1 MAHPSF
7 LPTQKH
13 NRVVHLKLRPF
24 QCPEEDCGR
33 FFSERGNLSKHVQS
47 VHEKRRPFHCTVC
60 ERNFA
65 SLDSL
70 KRHRLMVHQISATAA
85 LERRGGGSGDPSVGG
100 GSGGSGSAARGGDG
114 GGGSGGG
121 GGGGGG
127 GSGGGG
133 GGGGDGD
140 GGRGS
145 RGGDPVA

>member
-1 MAHPSF
+1 MLSPPSFSHPSHP
-7 LPTQKH
+7 LQKH

-24 QCPEEDCGR
+24 QCPEEECGR

-70 KRHRLMVHQISATAA
+70 KRHRLMVHQISSTSPTD
-85 LERRGGGSGDPSVGG
+85 RRGDGGGDTGGGNSGGGPRGGSV
-100 GSGGSGSAARGGDG
+100 GGSGSC
-114 GGGSGGG
+114 GG

-127 GSGGGG
+127 GSGDMGG
-133 GGGGDGD
+133 

-145 RGGDPVA
+145 RGHPVV